1 MQTITLFKSRP
12 AMLLGTSVLAETRA
26 TVVPPQTNGFSS
38 SLAEARVLKTEPL
51 PTHSSATRCLAS
63 VVLAANGRAQ

>member
-1 MQTITLFKSRP
+1 
-12 AMLLGTSVLAETRA
+12 MLWGNSVLAETGA

-51 PTHSSATRCLAS
+51 PTHSSAAHCLAS
-63 VVLAANGRAQ
+63 MVLAANGRTQ